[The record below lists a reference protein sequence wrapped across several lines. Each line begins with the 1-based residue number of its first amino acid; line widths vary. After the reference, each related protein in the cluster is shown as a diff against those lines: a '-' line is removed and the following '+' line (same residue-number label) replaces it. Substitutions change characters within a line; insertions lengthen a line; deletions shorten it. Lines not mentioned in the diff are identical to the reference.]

1 MTQAQAFFLQMIYP
15 NVDSG
20 YGILNSLPFFSP
32 QVWSLISSAPVFSSL
47 IPSQWLVMSA
57 SGHNSL
63 WTTRWLHLSSG
74 SSLHFVIQS
83 QTSMKHPLCTR
94 HCVQDWGYSK
104 NKRPS
109 QPLWHVHAID
119 SVLLLAFLHCLFL
132 HPCLKCWFK
141 LNNNNKTRRK
151 AGAEKSR
158 SRILERARL
167 ECGLGSHRSCFVPA
181 AQRGMR
187 LPRERVQSRG
197 TQRLDL
203 QLRGLCWAYTEFL
216 KSSKLVITI

>member
-1 MTQAQAFFLQMIYP
+1 MGFHDLLHISWLLKSRAMTQAQAFFLQMIYP

-83 QTSMKHPLCTR
+83 QTSMKHPLCSGLRLQQEQETIATSLACAC
-94 HCVQDWGYSK
+94 HWLGP
-104 NKRPS
+104 PS
-109 QPLWHVHAID
+109 SVPSLPL
-119 SVLLLAFLHCLFL
+119 S
-132 HPCLKCWFK
+132 P
-141 LNNNNKTRRK
+141 
-151 AGAEKSR
+151 SM
-158 SRILERARL
+158 
-167 ECGLGSHRSCFVPA
+167 P
-181 AQRGMR
+181 
-187 LPRERVQSRG
+187 
-197 TQRLDL
+197 
-203 QLRGLCWAYTEFL
+203 
-216 KSSKLVITI
+216 